1 MQNIK
6 YPRNT
11 PPYRV
16 FWCWNITSVCN
27 YKCTYC
33 IADTSWK
40 TAYLEVKKWEEIWN
54 EILENYGST
63 HIRFSGGEPFVY
75 PDFMDLLAVLSKRHT
90 LNVTTNLSFD
100 VVEFVR
106 KIGPLVNDN
115 NITLSAS
122 LHPEYINTDEFIDK
136 VLYLKSNGIYTSA
149 SIVAWPPFIKDI
161 PEIKE
166 KMEKANIQFL
176 IIPLQGHFW
185 GKEFPEGY
193 NEEERKILSILSVS
207 VSNPASEE
215 MYTFWLNKKQERM
228 TRRLCRMGQNF
239 GMIWPNGDVY
249 RCCTTDKSAYLG
261 NMVDGT
267 FKLLDEPAWC
277 EIAPCKCYKAMLV
290 GKEKDYISQWNHP
303 KLKNGV
309 YYEP

>member
-1 MQNIK
+1 VN
-6 YPRNT
+6 
-11 PPYRV
+11 
-16 FWCWNITSVCN
+16 
-27 YKCTYC
+27 
-33 IADTSWK
+33 
-40 TAYLEVKKWEEIWN
+40 EWEEIWN

-193 NEEERKILSILSVS
+193 NEEEKRFLETFSIT
-207 VSNPASEE
+207 VSNPASKE
-215 MYTFWLNKKQERM
+215 MFYFKIKEKNKNISS
-228 TRRLCRMGQNF
+228 RLCRMGQNF
-239 GMIWPNGDVY
+239 GMIRPNGDVY
-249 RCCTTDKSAYLG
+249 RCCTFDNSAYLG
-261 NMVDGT
+261 NIIDRT
-267 FKLLDEPAWC
+267 FRLLDYPAEC
-277 EIAPCKCYKAMLV
+277 NLLPCTCYKAMLV
-290 GKEKDYISQWNHP
+290 GEEDRYLLYWDPTKN
-303 KLKNGV
+303 KNGI
-309 YYEP
+309 YYEPDRT